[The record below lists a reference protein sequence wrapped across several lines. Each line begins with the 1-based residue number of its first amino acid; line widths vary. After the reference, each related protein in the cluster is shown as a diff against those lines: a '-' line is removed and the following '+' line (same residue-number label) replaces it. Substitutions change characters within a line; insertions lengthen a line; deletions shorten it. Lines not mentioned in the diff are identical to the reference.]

1 MSIIDSIKEKHSI
14 EANVKKVDKLAT
26 LIQASAIL
34 DREDTTIC
42 NLQRLS
48 EVLSNLLDNVKT
60 NYKHSELRAS
70 FVNEI
75 SKMHNKTSS
84 VLDLADAKELTE
96 EDAASYIKSF
106 NKRVQKFD
114 KFIASLNAEKIKK
127 HNEKEAKK
135 RDSEYSEVTETAG
148 FVNLNRQGDSVLK
161 LINESEPIIEHF
173 QKDAKDFPVTPADA
187 KNEFI
192 LKRAPLVVMT
202 DPIITTSEW
211 IKSGPKAV

>member
-70 FVNEI
+70 FVN
-75 SKMHNKTSS
+75 
-84 VLDLADAKELTE
+84 
-96 EDAASYIKSF
+96 
-106 NKRVQKFD
+106 
-114 KFIASLNAEKIKK
+114 
-127 HNEKEAKK
+127 
-135 RDSEYSEVTETAG
+135 
-148 FVNLNRQGDSVLK
+148 
-161 LINESEPIIEHF
+161 
-173 QKDAKDFPVTPADA
+173 
-187 KNEFI
+187 
-192 LKRAPLVVMT
+192 
-202 DPIITTSEW
+202 
-211 IKSGPKAV
+211 